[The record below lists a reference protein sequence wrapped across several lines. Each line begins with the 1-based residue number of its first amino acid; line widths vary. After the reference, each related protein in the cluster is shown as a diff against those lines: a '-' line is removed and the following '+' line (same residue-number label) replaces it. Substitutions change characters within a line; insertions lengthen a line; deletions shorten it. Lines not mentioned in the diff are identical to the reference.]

1 MELELIKNSILDIRG
16 KRVILDYELAKLYGI
31 ETKRLKESV
40 RRNIRRFPEDFMFEL
55 SHEEWINLRSQFAT
69 SSWGWK
75 RFAPFAFT
83 EQGVAMLSSVLN
95 SDTAIEI
102 NISIMRAFVLMRQWA
117 LEYHDLQEKLT
128 DLEKRFGQ
136 KFTDIEQVLNYLIQ
150 KDQKQ
155 VQQGGRKRIGFWK
168 KYKNGIIMEL
178 ELIKNSILEIRGK
191 RVILDYE
198 LAKLYEVETKAL
210 KQAVRRN
217 IDRFPEDFMFQL
229 TKEEW
234 KLLRSQSVT
243 LEIGKGYHPKYLP
256 FAFTEQG
263 VAMLSA
269 VLNSQRAVQTSVLI
283 MRAFVLMRQWALEY
297 QDLQEKLS
305 ELEQR
310 FGQKFTDI
318 EQVLNYLIQK
328 DQKQVQQGG
337 RKRIGFWVKIVISQI
352 VIPSLVEK
360 TNLKNLE

>member
-1 MELELIKNSILDIRG
+1 
-16 KRVILDYELAKLYGI
+16 
-31 ETKRLKESV
+31 
-40 RRNIRRFPEDFMFEL
+40 
-55 SHEEWINLRSQFAT
+55 
-69 SSWGWK
+69 
-75 RFAPFAFT
+75 
-83 EQGVAMLSSVLN
+83 
-95 SDTAIEI
+95 
-102 NISIMRAFVLMRQWA
+102 
-117 LEYHDLQEKLT
+117 
-128 DLEKRFGQ
+128 
-136 KFTDIEQVLNYLIQ
+136 
-150 KDQKQ
+150 
-155 VQQGGRKRIGFWK
+155 
-168 KYKNGIIMEL
+168 MEL

-328 DQKQVQQGG
+328 DQKQVQQGE
-337 RKRIGFWVKIVISQI
+337 RKRIGF
-352 VIPSLVEK
+352 
-360 TNLKNLE
+360 

>member
-1 MELELIKNSILDIRG
+1 MELELIKNSILD
-16 KRVILDYELAKLYGI
+16 
-31 ETKRLKESV
+31 
-40 RRNIRRFPEDFMFEL
+40 
-55 SHEEWINLRSQFAT
+55 
-69 SSWGWK
+69 
-75 RFAPFAFT
+75 
-83 EQGVAMLSSVLN
+83 
-95 SDTAIEI
+95 
-102 NISIMRAFVLMRQWA
+102 
-117 LEYHDLQEKLT
+117 
-128 DLEKRFGQ
+128 
-136 KFTDIEQVLNYLIQ
+136 
-150 KDQKQ
+150 
-155 VQQGGRKRIGFWK
+155 
-168 KYKNGIIMEL
+168 
-178 ELIKNSILEIRGK
+178 IRGK

-243 LEIGKGYHPKYLP
+243 LEIGKGHHPKYLP

-328 DQKQVQQGG
+328 DQKQVQQDG
-337 RKRIGFWVKIVISQI
+337 RTRIGF
-352 VIPSLVEK
+352 
-360 TNLKNLE
+360 